1 MSNGASN
8 YFLGNYIFYARSEVK
23 SHLSKEVA
31 DFLVKKHYLSRNN
44 LKKFGKKDIKLIET
58 TIKLCIAFAKC
69 HLRELVLIEDIE
81 YVDEFL
87 GTMKNSN
94 TQKKR
99 IDIIDTTKNKF
110 QIPSKNIFLFSK
122 LKKDKEVK
130 GILSKFEVSK
140 LKDFNGKS
148 INWKM
153 IKMHVTSFQLKN
165 VMRVCNYNSLIERA
179 LSKWINKN
187 SCIIIGKDIIKIQ

>member
-1 MSNGASN
+1 M
-8 YFLGNYIFYARSEVK
+8 
-23 SHLSKEVA
+23 
-31 DFLVKKHYLSRNN
+31 
-44 LKKFGKKDIKLIET
+44 
-58 TIKLCIAFAKC
+58 
-69 HLRELVLIEDIE
+69 
-81 YVDEFL
+81 
-87 GTMKNSN
+87 
-94 TQKKR
+94 
-99 IDIIDTTKNKF
+99 
-110 QIPSKNIFLFSK
+110 
-122 LKKDKEVK
+122 K